1 MDEVAR
7 LLSKLKS
14 DHWLIGCL
22 LYGSGLR
29 LMEALRLRVKDIDIG
44 HEALYI
50 RGAKGGKDRIVTLP
64 GELIPPL
71 KRHLAVR
78 RTTFDRDISDGT
90 AGVYLPYALERK
102 LPGAGT
108 TWAWQYVFSAM
119 RTSQDPRSGAIRR
132 HHISESAV
140 QRAIRKAAR
149 VSGIEKPTSCHTLR
163 HSFATHLLERGMD
176 TRTLQEHLGHADVRT
191 TQIYTHALKRGGPAV
206 KSPLGE
212 ALKSL
217 DS

>member
-102 LPGAGT
+102 LPGVGT
-108 TWAWQYVFSAM
+108 IWAWQYVFSAM
-119 RTSQDPRSGAIRR
+119 HTSQDPRSGAIRR

-149 VSGIEKPTSCHTLR
+149 VSGIEKPTSCGKSSR
-163 HSFATHLLERGMD
+163 RG
-176 TRTLQEHLGHADVRT
+176 A
-191 TQIYTHALKRGGPAV
+191 
-206 KSPLGE
+206 
-212 ALKSL
+212 
-217 DS
+217 